1 MLLRSDSIF
10 ILSIRSP
17 MPVVCWFARPNC
29 AAFFIHAQRLTYATL
44 TALTCLV
51 SDQCREIDKGLSETQ
66 QLGNLSLAFLVLPV
80 SGLSTEVFRYVAQ
93 KKLPFFLRNICLH
106 CMIRMDVCVYV
117 CKNAF
122 DSINICTISMHAFWS
137 VDAIWIGWMSAR
149 MNGAR

>member
-1 MLLRSDSIF
+1 MVAVSTGQLVRIRDD
-10 ILSIRSP
+10 LS
-17 MPVVCWFARPNC
+17 
-29 AAFFIHAQRLTYATL
+29 YATL

-80 SGLSTEVFRYVAQ
+80 SGLSTEVFRYVAT
-93 KKLPFFLRNICLH
+93 KKSPFFLRNICLH

-122 DSINICTISMHAFWS
+122 DSMNICTFMYPR
-137 VDAIWIGWMSAR
+137 VLERRRDMDWMDER
-149 MNGAR
+149 TDERR

>member
-1 MLLRSDSIF
+1 
-10 ILSIRSP
+10 

-93 KKLPFFLRNICLH
+93 KKIALLPQKHLLALHDSNGCLCL
-106 CMIRMDVCVYV
+106 CM
-117 CKNAF
+117 
-122 DSINICTISMHAFWS
+122 
-137 VDAIWIGWMSAR
+137 
-149 MNGAR
+149 